1 MNILITGV
9 AGFIG
14 FHVAEDLLKL
24 NSSKIFGIDNL
35 NSYYDQKLKLN
46 RIKYLKKI
54 DKLNKFKFLK
64 VDISN
69 KKQLDKLKKYKIDII
84 IHLAAQAGVR
94 HSIKKPQ
101 DYVKNNLLGFFNI
114 GMCHSQ
120 VVYSSLYKS

>member
-1 MNILITGV
+1 M
-9 AGFIG
+9 
-14 FHVAEDLLKL
+14 

-35 NSYYDQKLKLN
+35 NSYYEKKIKLN
-46 RIKYLKKI
+46 KIKYLKKI

-69 KKQLDKLKKYKIDII
+69 KKQLDKLKKYKIYII
-84 IHLAAQAGVR
+84 IHLSAQAGVR

-114 GMCHSQ
+114 LDFS
-120 VVYSSLYKS
+120 KSMHIQHLCLLTQAVFMVMKIEML